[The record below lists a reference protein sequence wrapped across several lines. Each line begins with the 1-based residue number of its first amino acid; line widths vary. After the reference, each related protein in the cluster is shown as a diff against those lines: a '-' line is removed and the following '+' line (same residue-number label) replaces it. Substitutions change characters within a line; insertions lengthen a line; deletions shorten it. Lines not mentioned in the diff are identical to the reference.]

1 MSAAELE
8 AALRGLERMRIA
20 GLISEA
26 NYAVKS
32 AEMRAQLGAAPPQQ
46 PPAAQPAQPA
56 QSAQPSAAPAAP
68 ASPAPP
74 AQWSP
79 PPAQFTAPA
88 APAPGWAPASQQT
101 ALPDASPGYPQPAY
115 PAWQLA
121 QPAEPPA
128 APRKAS
134 KLTTVVA
141 SLVVTG
147 LLGGGVAAYGVLS
160 RHRDSA
166 AAGAGANAAAK
177 QPVPDA
183 VAAFIPVAEK
193 FVEDHRGLKFIHAV
207 AVTMLDDTA
216 FEQKLTGG
224 PAPSQAASTGL
235 SKTTKELRALHL
247 IAGTTNPEGGG
258 SSGLSSGVS
267 GFYDPKSKEL
277 YVRGTT
283 LTPYAREVVV
293 HELTHALQDQ
303 HFGLWRPE
311 LTQSDDERFRAFQA
325 IYEGDARRV
334 EDEYVASEPLAD
346 QQAAQK
352 QDSAGASGVSSVPKV
367 LIELIGFPYTAGRE
381 FVKAVFAAKGQQGLD
396 DAFNNPPTTTAQIL
410 DPSRF
415 LAGQGAVTV
424 ADPAAGGAAFDKGVF
439 GELGFVLLF
448 NELVDSGK
456 ATHEQALT
464 SAATWGGDRY
474 VAWDQGDKACVRIS
488 VVAASSQAQTVLD
501 AGLREFAADTPG
513 ASVSASGGGP
523 TTLTVCG

>member
-8 AALRGLERMRIA
+8 AKLRGLERMRVA

-32 AEMRAQLGAAPPQQ
+32 AELRAQLAAAPPPQKPLGSPFPQ
-46 PPAAQPAQPA
+46 PSQPAAPIEPPAAQLP
-56 QSAQPSAAPAAP
+56 
-68 ASPAPP
+68 
-74 AQWSP
+74 QWSP
-79 PPAQFTAPA
+79 PQPQLVPPPAESQAWTPA
-88 APAPGWAPASQQT
+88 APQNAH
-101 ALPDASPGYPQPAY
+101 PDAPPGYPPPAYPPPAY
-115 PAWQLA
+115 PATPA
-121 QPAEPPA
+121 QPSP

-134 KLTTVVA
+134 RLRTVIA

-166 AAGAGANAAAK
+166 AAGAGATAAPK

-183 VAAFIPVAEK
+183 VAQFIPVAEK

-224 PAPSQAASTGL
+224 PAPSKQASTGAT
-235 SKTTKELRALHL
+235 KMTKELRALHL
-247 IAGTTNPEGGG
+247 ITGSTNLDGGT

-311 LTQSDDERFRAFQA
+311 LTQSDDERFAAFQA
-325 IYEGDARRV
+325 VYEGDARNV
-334 EDEYVASEPLAD
+334 EDQYVASEPLAD

-352 QDSAGASGVSSVPKV
+352 QDSAGSSGVSNVPKV
-367 LIELIGFPYTAGRE
+367 LLELVGFPYSAGPQ
-381 FVKAVFAAKGQQGLD
+381 FVKAVLAAKGQQGLD
-396 DAFNNPPTTTAQIL
+396 DAFNTPPTTTAQIL

-415 LAGQGAVTV
+415 LAAQGALSV
-424 ADPAAGGAAFDKGVF
+424 ADPAVGGAAFDKGVF

-456 ATHEQALT
+456 ASHEQALT

-474 VAWDQGDKACVRIS
+474 VAWDQGDKACFRVS
-488 VVAASSQAQTVLD
+488 VVAVTPELQPVLD
-501 AGLREFAADTPG
+501 DGLREFARDTPG

-523 TTLTVCG
+523 ATLTVCG